1 MPDGIRVKVDTR
13 NLVARLRRIEKAEGT
28 ALSDAIG
35 VAAELVRTEAVRS
48 IQRGSRSGIT
58 YKRGSVF
65 HRASAPGEQPKTDT
79 GSLVS
84 SIFSSLRK
92 DRSRPVAFVGSDIV
106 YAKHLEFG
114 TRRMAARP
122 WLQPAF
128 DRMLP
133 KMIGIIHAAF
143 HKAARRR

>member
-1 MPDGIRVKVDTR
+1 MADGIRVKVDTKR
-13 NLVARLRRIEKAEGT
+13 VLARLKRIEKNEGD
-28 ALSDAIG
+28 ALAVAVG
-35 VAAELVRTEAVRS
+35 VAAELVRTDAIRS
-48 IQRGSRSGIT
+48 IQRGSRSGRT

-65 HRASAPGEQPKTDT
+65 HRASGPGEAPKTDT

-92 DRSRPVAFVGSDIV
+92 QRNKPVAFVGSDIV

-114 TRRMAARP
+114 TRHMAARP

-133 KMIGIIHAAF
+133 RMIDIIHAAF
-143 HKAARRR
+143 HKAARR